1 MSLPGIKKSS
11 NNISVAHVL
20 HVLIEKLLIAIVSNN
35 STRKIAKKQ
44 KQKKISNGTF
54 PFLVSKSRD
63 FEVRSMRIA
72 QICVLLYFLLK
83 AAAFDV
89 PS

>member
-44 KQKKISNGTF
+44 KQKKNQQRNIS
-54 PFLVSKSRD
+54 LS
-63 FEVRSMRIA
+63 
-72 QICVLLYFLLK
+72 Y
-83 AAAFDV
+83 
-89 PS
+89 

>member
-1 MSLPGIKKSS
+1 MPLPGIKKSS

-20 HVLIEKLLIAIVSNN
+20 YVLIEKLLIVIVSNN
-35 STRKIAKKQ
+35 STRKIAITTKKNQ
-44 KQKKISNGTF
+44 QQSI
-54 PFLVSKSRD
+54 PFFISKSKD
-63 FEVRSMRIA
+63 SEVRRMRIA
-72 QICVLLYFLLK
+72 QIYVSVLLYFLLK